1 MNATK
6 IKLVRIEKK
15 KAFLIKCTKIL
26 AVILVLC
33 FIFLNKVRIYNASGN
48 LVLCFK
54 KPPKHGNSICYE
66 TGKIKKVAIFDA
78 IRSDS
83 SYRLYSKDKKNI
95 ISEYVYYDNYK
106 GIVKFTIPFI
116 FSILHSKLFLLL
128 LLFFLVFLYRK
139 NEELYNKKLN
149 RKSKK
154 NEIT

>member
-1 MNATK
+1 MTK

-15 KAFLIKCTKIL
+15 KAFLIKCAKIL
-26 AVILVLC
+26 AAILVLF
-33 FIFLNKVRIYNASGN
+33 FIFFNKVRIYNASGN

-54 KPPKHGNSICYE
+54 KIPKQGDVICYK
-66 TGKIKKVAIFDA
+66 TGKVKKVAVFDS
-78 IRSDS
+78 IRNDS
-83 SYRLYSKDKKNI
+83 SYRLYSKDKKNV

-116 FSILHSKLFLLL
+116 FSMLHSKLFLLL
-128 LLFFLVFLYRK
+128 LLVFLIFLYRK
-139 NEELYNKKLN
+139 NEELNNRKLN